1 MSWSQVRILPE
12 AKAKVAQLVEHV
24 KSILFNIRAC
34 SSVVERSAHNGLVAG
49 SFPARPTNFALLVKW
64 YNTCFVIRIWQ
75 FDSVKGHQIS

>member
-24 KSILFNIRAC
+24 KSILFNSRAC

-49 SFPARPTNFALLVKW
+49 SFPAGPTNFMLSSKRGRLPVVVKEGLQERAD
-64 YNTCFVIRIWQ
+64 TFRV
-75 FDSVKGHQIS
+75 